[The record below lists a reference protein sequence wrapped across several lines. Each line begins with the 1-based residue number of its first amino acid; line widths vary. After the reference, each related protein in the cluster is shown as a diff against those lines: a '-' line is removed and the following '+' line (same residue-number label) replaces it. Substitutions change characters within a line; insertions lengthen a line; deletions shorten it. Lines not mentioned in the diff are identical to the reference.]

1 MLTYYAK
8 KEMQYSC
15 IQTEDIIEEETYLN
29 SSKKGEIFRNK
40 LNKKMWETHMNK
52 YSWYTEKY
60 TWNKCK
66 DKVYAW
72 ESSRTDRW
80 GNSLPGFLLVFPT
93 PPDYMY

>member
-40 LNKKMWETHMNK
+40 LNKKM
-52 YSWYTEKY
+52 
-60 TWNKCK
+60 
-66 DKVYAW
+66 
-72 ESSRTDRW
+72 
-80 GNSLPGFLLVFPT
+80 
-93 PPDYMY
+93 